1 MELTLIGNIAATEW
15 TVYCYEILNLSMIVF
30 QVVQTPESRLMTL
43 CGITS
48 VLPGEAQTAPGSFIW
63 MDNSKAMEQAWKKIT
78 RFQLAEQL
86 SLDKIKIQLEGASK
100 PLIVLDQVR
109 LQKLIFGAESDIA
122 AQYANC
128 HITKVGL
135 MHWWEQFKDGV
146 SGVTVVKPWMA
157 KSSTFCA

>member
-1 MELTLIGNIAATEW
+1 MSYDDGDGFLEMNPTKMKLALIGSIAAMEW
-15 TVYCYEILNLSMIVF
+15 TVYWYEILNLSMAIF
-30 QVVQTPESRLMTL
+30 QVVQTPESRSMTL

-109 LQKLIFGAESDIA
+109 LQKLIFGAESYQRVIL
-122 AQYANC
+122 Q
-128 HITKVGL
+128 HSMQT
-135 MHWWEQFKDGV
+135 
-146 SGVTVVKPWMA
+146 VT
-157 KSSTFCA
+157 